1 MMGGSRGGGAEP
13 RARAS
18 AGQRGAGSGPA
29 GRLLTACGRRLGAA
43 DQALFA
49 AVAGSAAP
57 SLDEPARRLSQAANY
72 SRLWIAIAAGIA
84 AAGGPAGRKAAVR
97 GLLSVAV
104 TSATVNIG
112 VKSVRRRER
121 PDRTHWQVPLAR
133 QVAMPSSASFPS
145 GHSAAGFAFASSVG
159 HDLPG
164 AAPPLLVLAAAV
176 ASSRVYTG
184 VHFPGDVIFGSIIG
198 AAIGQ
203 AVARLP

>member
-1 MMGGSRGGGAEP
+1 MGGTKGGAEP
-13 RARAS
+13 RARAL
-18 AGQRGAGSGPA
+18 AGQLAAGGGPA
-29 GRLLTACGRRLGAA
+29 CRLLTACGRRLGAA
-43 DQALFA
+43 DRALFT
-49 AVAGSAAP
+49 AVAGSATP

-84 AAGGPAGRKAAVR
+84 AAGGPAGRKAALR

-104 TSATVNIG
+104 TSATVNVG

-121 PDRTHWQVPLAR
+121 PDRAHVQVPLAR
-133 QVAMPSSASFPS
+133 HVPMPTSASFPS

-159 HDLPG
+159 RQLPRT
-164 AAPPLLVLAAAV
+164 AIPLLVLAAAV

-184 VHFPGDVIFGSIIG
+184 VHFPGDVIVGSIIG

-203 AVARLP
+203 AMARMP